1 MRHAPQ
7 AFVTGHSVRVLE
19 SLVASTVVAQ
29 SYVEGLPLGSFVD
42 LLMGY
47 VASKDKV
54 QRECRCARVL
64 ACVPF
69 AHTRCLVHGMVQLQ
83 TVGARG
89 VQAIRCLV
97 SRRPK
102 HPFHNL

>member
-54 QRECRCARVL
+54 LSGCRCA
-64 ACVPF
+64 CVGVCSF
-69 AHTRCLVHGMVQLQ
+69 ADPRCLVHGMVQLQ
-83 TVGARG
+83 TLGARG
-89 VQAIRCLV
+89 VQAIQCLV